1 MEKIKRG
8 FWLVYKGNIGTS
20 YFLVYILS
28 FWWQFYSNN
37 IFWTS
42 KVYIIAC
49 DKKNVIYMTFFY
61 QYNTIQIEFNLYLIK
76 FDKLYK
82 DEILAI
88 FYYYFFYFDYFLFI
102 VNKKIINQY

>member
-1 MEKIKRG
+1 
-8 FWLVYKGNIGTS
+8 
-20 YFLVYILS
+20 
-28 FWWQFYSNN
+28 
-37 IFWTS
+37 
-42 KVYIIAC
+42 
-49 DKKNVIYMTFFY
+49 MTFFY